1 MSEEIRACPKC
12 GGFMFREQGEAA
24 TWFCPSCNVKYKTE

>member
-1 MSEEIRACPKC
+1 MSEEIRPCPKC